1 MYRIPADLDLS
12 VIIGADLNQIA
23 LGRYDVQ
30 FSFDA
35 KTTICLQ
42 SRAIVLHKGFEVAT
56 WSEDSNW
63 SSLAFQGLLNQS
75 VLGYSVPN
83 NQLLEIQF
91 TDCFLLQL
99 YDDSDQYECMQIY
112 FTHADLPAII
122 I

>member
-30 FSFDA
+30 FNFDA
-35 KTTICLQ
+35 KSTICLQ
-42 SRAIVLHKGFEVAT
+42 SRAVVLQEGVEVAT
-56 WSEDSNW
+56 WNEENNW
-63 SSLAFQGLLNQS
+63 SSLAFQDLLNQS
-75 VLGYSVPN
+75 VLSYSVLN
-83 NQLLEIQF
+83 DQLLEIQF
-91 TDCFLLQL
+91 TNSFALQL
-99 YDDSDQYECMQIY
+99 YDSSDQFESMQIY